1 MTTAHVPIS
10 FCAQCGVLDR
20 ERSQHHDRLLRVD
33 VDPEE
38 LLALL
43 ELAVTW
49 HELDYSAEPVVG
61 PAGWADFAA
70 RHTWRDPE
78 RAERAFSLA
87 LDIVGRARTA
97 EMPPAGRLLALV
109 GR

>member
-1 MTTAHVPIS
+1 MTTAHVPAG
-10 FCAQCGVLDR
+10 FCTQCGALAR
-20 ERSQHHDRLLRVD
+20 EHHDRLLAVD

-49 HELDYSAEPVVG
+49 HELDYSTTPVLG
-61 PAGWADFAA
+61 PDAWADFAA
-70 RHTWRDPE
+70 CHTWRDPQ

-87 LDIVGRARTA
+87 LDIAGRAGTRAVRPVTS
-97 EMPPAGRLLALV
+97 GRLLALV